1 MVKGYIFLV
10 VVYYLFGVL
19 FLPDSICATGPYIL
33 GAFVFPVGVFALLYF
48 LSVKF
53 PNLFPA
59 PDNTT
64 PPAPSQKSPVPPA
77 PPSPDS
83 MFSDIDRMDG
93 HAFELW
99 CADLLRSLGYSDVE
113 LTKSIGDQ
121 GVDILA
127 TKDGI
132 RYAIQC
138 KCYSSDLGNHPVQ
151 EVHAGKY
158 YYQCH
163 LGVVMTNRYFTT
175 GAKELAKT
183 TGILLWDRDVL
194 KVMFDSSFQLDKK

>member
-83 MFSDIDRMDG
+83 MFSDIDRMPVTPLSSG
-93 HAFELW
+93 VLISSAPSVIQMLSSQRASAIRALIFSPQRTASATPSSASAIPLIW
-99 CADLLRSLGYSDVE
+99 GITPSRRFMPA
-113 LTKSIGDQ
+113 SI
-121 GVDILA
+121 IISA
-127 TKDGI
+127 T
-132 RYAIQC
+132 
-138 KCYSSDLGNHPVQ
+138 S
-151 EVHAGKY
+151 
-158 YYQCH
+158 
-163 LGVVMTNRYFTT
+163 
-175 GAKELAKT
+175 
-183 TGILLWDRDVL
+183 VL
-194 KVMFDSSFQLDKK
+194 